1 MAIKTAFVRA
11 LLATAMATTPALVFA
26 QAATTID
33 RDGATGA
40 AGRDDAAT
48 AATADQGDD
57 IIVTGSRAS
66 ARAAVKAKRN
76 ATVIMDAVA
85 QDQMGR
91 LPDLN
96 IVEASRRIAGVSV
109 VGGADATKNRDIY
122 QRATIRGLDPRYNL
136 VTIDDVPLAS
146 PDWVYRGAR
155 LEMLPAA
162 LVSRIEAIKSLTAQ
176 YDPHAL
182 GGQINIVSKSAFDQ
196 DSCRF
201 LVVNAYGGINDTAG
215 KLIRKGRGAVRADA
229 TASTVFGPDGQ
240 FGIVVAAEYQRLPS
254 TARANLPGDTFGA
267 GWTYFTPAGARTP
280 FPALS
285 TGPVVPVR
293 NQDYFFEN
301 LRTRAS
307 GNLKLE
313 WRPDEAT
320 ALSLFGGYYHDKD
333 VETRNE
339 MLTQPTGAPTAVTAS
354 SGNFAQADVQQGLVY
369 QPVKRDTWM
378 VTTKGHHAFTDHV
391 VLDTTLARSKA
402 TYRETREKIK
412 WDTSPR
418 AGAAANVFLPA
429 AGFGYTVRP
438 DGTPALNFTNAAFVA
453 DPASYKAL
461 YFRDIA
467 RDLDST
473 VDFARINIGVNA
485 APEDS
490 GFGANLGAAVTR
502 TDLSYD
508 QRNAEFVP
516 ATTAAQAAIG
526 GLGPITY
533 AARPLPYQ
541 SAQLPYLLIDRAK
554 AWGVF
559 EANRSQFLATNQ
571 IANNAAD
578 DFSDLETTKAAYVQG
593 LFRGERLT
601 VQAGVRY
608 DATDLTIDTNAAPTI
623 AGTTAYTPQ
632 RRRTDYDFVLPS
644 ALATYRIDD
653 RMRLRAGVSK
663 TIGRPDYGQYAA
675 RTSFGVATNG
685 QLTINTGNPALRPRQ
700 AWNYDLSYEWFMG
713 NGGLIA
719 VAAFAKD
726 IKDEIFTS
734 TQAGPATVFNGVTFT
749 DVVVSTPLN
758 AAAARVKGLELSVS
772 QDRLPIVPGLG
783 VNANLTLLDGSFD
796 QPVSRAGIAAGSA
809 ASRRTSGLI
818 QQPDYIAN
826 LTVFYTRGP
835 IDIRASYN
843 RIGRALQSSDADT
856 PTRDLYQEPREQLDL
871 QARYTVTEGV
881 DLVGQVQN
889 VTKSPFV
896 VRQGANRQ
904 LLNYYF
910 PVGRTFWVGLS
921 WKPRL

>member
-1 MAIKTAFVRA
+1 MTGGIFQVVTIKSAFVQS
-11 LLATAMATTPALVFA
+11 LLATAMAITPGFVAAQPATQTGQDGTT
-26 QAATTID
+26 QAAP
-33 RDGATGA
+33 
-40 AGRDDAAT
+40 DDT
-48 AATADQGDD
+48 ASD
-57 IIVTGSRAS
+57 IVVTGSRAS

-76 ATVIMDAVA
+76 ASVIMDAVA
-85 QDQMGR
+85 QDQVGR

-162 LVSRIEAIKSLTAQ
+162 LVSRIEAIKTVTAQ

-196 DSCRF
+196 DRRHF
-201 LVVNAYGGINDTAG
+201 LVVNAYGGLNDTAG

-229 TASTVFGPDGQ
+229 TAATVFGADGQ
-240 FGIVVAAEYQRLPS
+240 FGIVMAAEYQRLPS

-267 GWTYFTPAGARTP
+267 GWTYFTAAGARTQ
-280 FPALS
+280 FPARS
-285 TGPVVPVR
+285 TGSVAPVR

-313 WRPDEAT
+313 WRPDDAT

-339 MLTQPTGAPTAVTAS
+339 MLTQATGAPTAVTAS
-354 SGNFAQADVQQGLVY
+354 SGTFAQADVQQGLVY
-369 QPVKRDTWM
+369 QPVTRDTWM
-378 VTTKGHHAFTDHV
+378 VTAKGHHAFTDHI
-391 VLDTTLARSKA
+391 VLDGTLARSKA
-402 TYRETREKIK
+402 IYRETREMIK

-418 AGAAANVFLPA
+418 AGAAANLFLPA
-429 AGFGYTVRP
+429 AGYGYTIKS
-438 DGTPALNFTNAAFVA
+438 DGTPALTFANPGFVA

-473 VDFARINIGVNA
+473 VDFARINIGLNA
-485 APEDS
+485 APDDR
-490 GFGANLGAAVTR
+490 GFGVNVGGALTR

-508 QRNAEFVP
+508 QRNVEYVP

-526 GLGPITY
+526 GLGPVTY

-541 SAQLPYLLIDRAK
+541 SPQLPYLLIDRAK
-554 AWGVF
+554 AWAVF
-559 EANRSQFLATNQ
+559 DANRLQFLTTNQ

-578 DFSDLETTKAAYVQG
+578 DFSDRETTKAVYAQG

-644 ALATYRIDD
+644 ALATYQIDEQ
-653 RMRLRAGVSK
+653 MRLRAGVSK

-685 QLTINTGNPALRPRQ
+685 QLTINTGNPGLRPRQ
-700 AWNYDLSYEWFMG
+700 AWNYDLSYEYYLG

-719 VAAFAKD
+719 VAAFAKE

-734 TQAGPATVFNGVTFT
+734 TQAGPATVFNGVTYT
-749 DVVVSTPLN
+749 DVVVNTPLN
-758 AAAARVKGLELSVS
+758 AAAARVKGLEFSFS
-772 QDRLPIVPGLG
+772 QDRLPIIPGLG
-783 VNANLTLLDGSFD
+783 INANLTLLDGSFD
-796 QPVSRAGIAAGSA
+796 QPVSRTGIAAGSA
-809 ASRRTSGLI
+809 ATRRASGLI
-818 QQPDYIAN
+818 QQPDYMAN
-826 LTVFYTRGP
+826 LTLFYTRGP
-835 IDIRASYN
+835 IDVRASYN
-843 RIGRALQSSDADT
+843 RIGRALQSSDGDT
-856 PTRDLYQEPREQLDL
+856 PTRDLYQEPRQQLDL
-871 QARYTVTEGV
+871 QARYTLVSGV
-881 DLVGQVQN
+881 EIVGQIQN
-889 VTKSPFV
+889 LTKEPFV
-896 VRQGANRQ
+896 VRQGAERA

-910 PVGRTFWVGLS
+910 PVGRTVWLGLS